1 MEQWTERVKYR
12 LQHMWQYAVTLIKW
26 MSVGALIG
34 GVGGMGEDVF
44 MVWGTDVIG
53 EPAFHQKYLK
63 GLQEKLEKYAKLVKK
78 DMTDEDVENVY
89 VNALIPMKGLRYEV
103 EELRRKYLEETLMQ

>member
-34 GVGGMGEDVF
+34 GVGGMV
-44 MVWGTDVIG
+44 GTLFHMGVDYAADLRAEHPWVLYLLPVGGLVIT
-53 EPAFHQKYLK
+53 AS
-63 GLQEKLEKYAKLVKK
+63 
-78 DMTDEDVENVY
+78 
-89 VNALIPMKGLRYEV
+89 
-103 EELRRKYLEETLMQ
+103 